1 MKNEVFKKAAEA
13 VEAFQ
18 KDYQERLGAAEKQLE
33 QLEAKQAQAAIKAE
47 EAVAANDQ
55 AAWRKADKDRMD
67 AEAGIK
73 FTQERLAM
81 IQRGEAYP
89 LRDYDA
95 LLDQIDVEQSR
106 ATLAFVRELQDLYQ
120 QTRAAYDRLQEVLGE
135 GQEALGI
142 LYAAG
147 EGTDAGYRRLA
158 ESRANWGYLLNT
170 GELLKK
176 GALDFDIETGEG
188 LNFNNAVHRAV
199 AAAKEAIQR
208 EEGKK

>member
-18 KDYQERLGAAEKQLE
+18 KDYQERLGTAEKQLE

-67 AEAGIK
+67 AAAGIK

-95 LLDQIDVEQSR
+95 LLDQID
-106 ATLAFVRELQDLYQ
+106 A
-120 QTRAAYDRLQEVLGE
+120 
-135 GQEALGI
+135 EALGI

-147 EGTDAGYRRLA
+147 EGREAGYRTLA

-188 LNFNNAVHRAV
+188 LNFNNPVHRAV

-208 EEGKK
+208 EEGRK

>member
-1 MKNEVFKKAAEA
+1 
-13 VEAFQ
+13 
-18 KDYQERLGAAEKQLE
+18 
-33 QLEAKQAQAAIKAE
+33 
-47 EAVAANDQ
+47 
-55 AAWRKADKDRMD
+55 
-67 AEAGIK
+67 
-73 FTQERLAM
+73 M

-95 LLDQIDVEQSR
+95 LLDQIDAEQSR
-106 ATLAFVRELQDLYQ
+106 AVLAFVQELQDLYQ
-120 QTRAAYDRLQEVLGE
+120 QTRAAYDRLQEALGE
-135 GQEALGI
+135 GREALGI

-147 EGTDAGYRRLA
+147 EGREAGYRTLA

-188 LNFNNAVHRAV
+188 LNFNNPVHRAV

-208 EEGKK
+208 EEGRK